1 MPALAVELPGAYTT
15 PVPSPCPA
23 TLSADDSGDTE
34 RIALLQ
40 SSSGTTGGGLKLVL
54 LPHRQL
60 TWRYPQPF
68 WWEGPEQVGQWIG
81 QLTLMLAI
89 WALFPLWYTI
99 WPGKQESGRASTT
112 PPTPGE
118 RLSKG

>member
-1 MPALAVELPGAYTT
+1 MLWVEGGLQAEAVDEGNRGGRFLVRVQIARHDTILLAT
-15 PVPSPCPA
+15 PDLRCQKPLPA
-23 TLSADDSGDTE
+23 TVPAILLVGDPVRTA
-34 RIALLQ
+34 AL
-40 SSSGTTGGGLKLVL
+40 
-54 LPHRQL
+54 
-60 TWRYPQPF
+60 
-68 WWEGPEQVGQWIG
+68 GQWIG

-89 WALFPLWYTI
+89 WALFPLWYAI